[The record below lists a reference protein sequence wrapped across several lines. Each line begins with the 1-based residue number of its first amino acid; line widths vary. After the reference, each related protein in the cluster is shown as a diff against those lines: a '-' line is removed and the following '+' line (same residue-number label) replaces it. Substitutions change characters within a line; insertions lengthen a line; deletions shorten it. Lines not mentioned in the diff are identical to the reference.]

1 MQCCLK
7 DVVLL
12 QLLVNMQER
21 ETAQTSPRTT
31 VESEDVEAE
40 IDVSDQISV
49 CTTLEYLLLILGIC
63 FNCARMFVIAV

>member
-1 MQCCLK
+1 M
-7 DVVLL
+7 LL

-21 ETAQTSPRTT
+21 ETDQTAPRTT
-31 VESEDVEAE
+31 VESEDPDVEAE

-63 FNCARMFVIAV
+63 FNCARMFVIAM